1 MPFSPTSSDR
11 LLSIY
16 LTLSQY
22 PILSSRIRARM
33 RLELFQRG
41 LIQPA
46 EFEAQVRQTGHPIP
60 ASGRIG

>member
-22 PILSSRIRARM
+22 PILSSRIRSRM
-33 RLELFQRG
+33 RL
-41 LIQPA
+41 
-46 EFEAQVRQTGHPIP
+46 
-60 ASGRIG
+60 